1 MKNFFTSF
9 LGSCLGIFAAIV
21 IGFLILLG
29 IGLSG
34 LVKKDSLSDNTILKI
49 NLNESMPE
57 LSGNIQMESPILND
71 IPDGLG
77 LNTVR
82 KLLASAAEDEKIR
95 GIVIETNEVGLG
107 QAGTLSLRSELE
119 KFKESG
125 KFVYAYSD
133 FYGQSAYFLSTVS
146 DSIFLNP
153 NGMVDLRG
161 FGTMIP
167 YMKDMLDK
175 IGVSMNVFYA
185 GNFKSATEPFR
196 LSEMSEYNKIQTRA
210 FLTDMKD
217 ILVQKIADTRHI
229 SAEQVETA
237 ISNFSGKTPQHALES
252 KLIDGILYK
261 DEFEKILKIKL
272 GIDEDKKLKY
282 IDLAAYRT
290 HVKEPSESA
299 KEKIAILYA
308 EGEIAYN
315 SSKSGEINEKK
326 YLKALEKIK
335 NDKKVKAL
343 VLRVNSPGGSSFT
356 SDLIWHEIENIK
368 AAGKPVVAS
377 FGDYAASGGYYISA
391 GADYIVSQPN
401 TLTGSI
407 GVFMMFP
414 DASTLM
420 NDKIGINF
428 DTLKTHPFAAAFSP
442 FNKLTDA
449 EKEVLQAS
457 TLEIYDTF
465 VKKVSDGR
473 KLSID
478 STKTI
483 AQGRVWTGRMAKEIG
498 LVDELGDIDT
508 AISKAAALANMD
520 NYRIVEYPSIED
532 DFMTKIL
539 KEVKKAEDPDATS
552 KLSAEE
558 KKILKYFNDVKAL
571 LKVNEPVAR
580 LPYIFVEN

>member
-21 IGFLILLG
+21 IGFLILVG

-77 LNTVR
+77 LNSVR
-82 KLLASAAEDEKIR
+82 KLLASAAEDEKIK

-107 QAGTLSLRSELE
+107 QAGTLSLRTELE

-261 DEFEKILKIKL
+261 DEFEKILKTKL

-343 VLRVNSPGGSSFT
+343 VLRVNS
-356 SDLIWHEIENIK
+356 
-368 AAGKPVVAS
+368 
-377 FGDYAASGGYYISA
+377 
-391 GADYIVSQPN
+391 
-401 TLTGSI
+401 
-407 GVFMMFP
+407 
-414 DASTLM
+414 
-420 NDKIGINF
+420 
-428 DTLKTHPFAAAFSP
+428 
-442 FNKLTDA
+442 
-449 EKEVLQAS
+449 
-457 TLEIYDTF
+457 
-465 VKKVSDGR
+465 
-473 KLSID
+473 
-478 STKTI
+478 
-483 AQGRVWTGRMAKEIG
+483 
-498 LVDELGDIDT
+498 
-508 AISKAAALANMD
+508 
-520 NYRIVEYPSIED
+520 
-532 DFMTKIL
+532 
-539 KEVKKAEDPDATS
+539 
-552 KLSAEE
+552 
-558 KKILKYFNDVKAL
+558 
-571 LKVNEPVAR
+571 
-580 LPYIFVEN
+580 